1 MTRKLTRRTVLKLGC
16 ASGVTLVGGSALA
29 GTSLAATGIWSRST
43 YVPLVGQSFTI
54 RGYSSPAQLVRIDD
68 LPGAPVGSDRAF
80 ALVFRMSGDAGALP
94 NGLRR
99 LTNPSLGSFSMFLS
113 PALSKS
119 SDTPLVAVINRTH
132 G

>member
-1 MTRKLTRRTVLKLGC
+1 MTRKLTRRIVLRLGC

-29 GTSLAATGIWSRST
+29 GTTLAATGIWRRST

-80 ALVFRMSGDAGALP
+80 DIVFRMSGDAGAIP
-94 NGLRR
+94 NGHRR
-99 LTNPSLGSFSMFLS
+99 LMLTSLVS
-113 PALSKS
+113 
-119 SDTPLVAVINRTH
+119 I
-132 G
+132 